1 MYFLKILIF
10 LCCLISF
17 SCQQKST
24 SNYPSPPGYDF
35 TSPVI
40 IHLRSELDE
49 ISGLSYYPKDTSI
62 FAINDE
68 TGLLYK
74 IYVRNKVEIERWKFD
89 EGGDF
94 EDLALVDST
103 FYVLKSNGNL
113 TYFKVLSKDSVL
125 ADKAKFPDD
134 EKNEFEILYYDDI
147 AQKLVLICK
156 DCKGDNNKTVTAWSF
171 NPSQNEFSK
180 EPFFELDAEEITKKL
195 NSDKNKFKPSAAA
208 INPVTKDL
216 YIVSSINKA
225 LVIADREGKIKSVF
239 QLDPK
244 VFKQP
249 EGLTFTPGGD
259 LIISNE
265 SAEIGAANIL
275 IYKVKA
281 QLK

>member
-1 MYFLKILIF
+1 MFSPKILVL
-10 LCCLISF
+10 LCCVVNIA
-17 SCQQKST
+17 CNQKST
-24 SNYPSPPGYDF
+24 SSFPSPPGYDF
-35 TSPVI
+35 GTPVV

-74 IYVRNKVEIERWKFD
+74 IYVRNKIEIERWKFD

-94 EDLALVDST
+94 EDLSLVDST
-103 FYVLKSNGNL
+103 FYILKSNGNL
-113 TYFKVLSKDSVL
+113 TYFKVLSKDSVI

-134 EKNEFEILYYDDI
+134 EKNEFEILYHDEE
-147 AQKLVLICK
+147 AAKLVLICK

-171 NPSQNEFSK
+171 DPSQNEFSK
-180 EPFFELDAEEITKKL
+180 QPYFELDAEEITKKL

-208 INPVTKDL
+208 IHPISKEL
-216 YIVSSINKA
+216 YIISSVNKA
-225 LVIADREGKIKSVF
+225 LVIADRKGKIKSVIP
-239 QLDPK
+239 LDPK
-244 VFKQP
+244 IFKQP

-259 LIISNE
+259 LIVSNE

-281 QLK
+281 QLQ